1 MGHIATPKGIDFN
14 IQSTPLTNTE
24 RQELSDFIKKRKTQL
39 KKSLSTKK
47 KNKAAI
53 YNDWKIKAFHFAAYS
68 YQKNKLV

>member
-1 MGHIATPKGIDFN
+1 MTLKLQCFWFQNTLKHNTMGHIATPKGIDFN

-53 YNDWKIKAFHFAAYS
+53 YND
-68 YQKNKLV
+68 

>member
-53 YNDWKIKAFHFAAYS
+53 YND
-68 YQKNKLV
+68 